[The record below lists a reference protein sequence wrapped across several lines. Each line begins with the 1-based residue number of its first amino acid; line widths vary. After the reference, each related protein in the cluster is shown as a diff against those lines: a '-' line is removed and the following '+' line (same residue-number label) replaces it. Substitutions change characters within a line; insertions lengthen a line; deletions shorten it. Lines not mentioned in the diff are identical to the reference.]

1 MNSAGVRIRAVNIV
15 NHRETLAGGSKT
27 AVTQQ
32 LSARR
37 GAVIIPAYNEAAVIK
52 RTLAPLSGVA
62 VDGAIELIVVCN
74 GCNDNTAEIARSVP
88 GVRVVELEQG
98 SKPAALNAGDE
109 AATLWPRLYL
119 DADIQISADAVL
131 AVLDRLAEGDV
142 LAARPACRYD
152 SDGASALV
160 RSFYRARRRIPQH
173 QLAMWGAGAYGLS
186 AKGHQRIGA
195 FPMVTGDDLYVDTQF
210 DAAEKVVVATE
221 PSVVRTPA
229 DVKSLLA
236 ILRRGQRGNTE
247 QSARGDESNGRKPN
261 TSLDTAVSVVRTIR
275 GPQSAVD
282 AAVFLGMASAKR
294 RGFRKAQVWERDESS
309 RSSGCP
315 EVPAPTASGLRIDHV
330 HSLEDLDR
338 VRDEWDSFVEQS
350 GSDIYFTVDWLQAWW
365 THYGRGRTFH
375 GLIARDGAR
384 MVGALPFSVQRVW
397 AGPVPVRLA
406 KFVGADSTLPVFTP
420 AIAEGFEEPVV
431 RAALE
436 SLFDDAGCDAVSL
449 SPLSGL
455 SPVAEAAERAV
466 GDAFGLV
473 RSDSPGRHTV
483 FNLPGSFD
491 EYLQSLSSS
500 QRQIHRRYLRKLN
513 SRHEISFRTV
523 TGDEAIAY
531 FDQFAELHAA
541 YWRQRG
547 KLGHFGD
554 WPAGADFNRDLIA
567 RMAAKGRA
575 RFYEVA
581 GDGRVLAIEYC
592 FVLGD
597 RCYWRL
603 PARDPDPELEELR
616 LGRVSLAEMFRMLI
630 ETGHRMVEGGPG
642 HYDYKLRLGA
652 EEHPLRRIIVSAGG
666 ASARWRA
673 ALLVRWAD
681 LLQLAYYRGWFL
693 KLRPKLG
700 LPPGR
705 LRQTWIRTRI

>member
-1 MNSAGVRIRAVNIV
+1 VN
-15 NHRETLAGGSKT
+15 RQELACGSKT
-27 AVTQQ
+27 ALSQQ
-32 LSARR
+32 LSGQGRR
-37 GAVIIPAYNEAAVIK
+37 GAVIVPAYNEAAVIK
-52 RTLAPLSGVA
+52 RTLAPLSGAA
-62 VDGAIELIVVCN
+62 VDGIIELIVVCN
-74 GCNDNTAEIARSVP
+74 GCTDDTAELARSVP

-119 DADIQISADAVL
+119 DADIQISAAAVI
-131 AVLDRLAEGDV
+131 AVLDRLAQGDV
-142 LAARPACRYD
+142 LAARPTCRYD
-152 SDGASALV
+152 TDGASALV

-173 QLAMWGAGAYGLS
+173 KLAMWGAGAYGLS
-186 AKGHQRIGA
+186 ANGHQRIGA
-195 FPMVTGDDLYVDTQF
+195 FPMVTGDDLYVDTRF

-236 ILRRGQRGNTE
+236 ILRRGHRGNAE
-247 QSARGDESNGRKPN
+247 LSARGQELEKRKQN
-261 TSLDTAVSVVRTIR
+261 TSVDTAAAVVRTIR

-282 AAVFLGMASAKR
+282 AAVYIGMASAKR

-309 RSSGCP
+309 RSNGCP
-315 EVPAPTASGLRIDHV
+315 EVPADTASGVRIDHV

-338 VRDEWDSFVEQS
+338 LRDEWDGFVEQS

-375 GLIARDGAR
+375 GVIVWDGAR

-420 AIAEGFEEPVV
+420 AIAEGFEELVV

-436 SLFDDAGCDAVSL
+436 SLFEHVGCDAVSL

-455 SPVAEAAERAV
+455 SRVAEAAERAAAC
-466 GDAFGLV
+466 DAFTLV
-473 RSDSPGRHTV
+473 RSDSPGMHTV
-483 FNLPGSFD
+483 FHLSGSFD

-513 SRHEISFRTV
+513 SRHQISFRTV
-523 TGDEAIAY
+523 AGDEAIAY
-531 FDQFAELHAA
+531 FDRFAELHAA

-554 WPAGADFNRDLIA
+554 WPAGAEFNRDLIA
-567 RMAAKGRA
+567 RMSATGRA

-630 ETGHRMVEGGPG
+630 ETGQKMVEGGPG

-652 EEHPLRRIIVSAGG
+652 EEYSLRRIVISGR
-666 ASARWRA
+666 SRPSRWRIA
-673 ALLVRWAD
+673 VLVRWAD
-681 LLQLAYYRGWFL
+681 LLQLVYYRGWFL
-693 KLRPKLG
+693 KVRPRLG
-700 LPPGR
+700 LPARP
-705 LRQTWIRTRI
+705 LRGPWIVTRI